1 MKRFNSFRY
10 LSFQMRIV
18 SFLLLFFIHS
28 LSADAQ
34 QTKITTFR
42 ESGLDCW
49 WNPVND
55 SLVCY
60 SAKGADKYY
69 DIHLADPFGKYDTCL
84 TCNHPSLP
92 NRHIA
97 NASWHP

>member
-1 MKRFNSFRY
+1 MQKYFISFFCI
-10 LSFQMRIV
+10 SQIAF
-18 SFLLLFFIHS
+18 
-28 LSADAQ
+28 AQ

-55 SLVCY
+55 NLVCY

-69 DIHLADPFGKYDTCL
+69 DIHLARPDGTHDTCL

-97 NASWHP
+97 NASWHPTGKWIIFVAEKKE